1 MSLYDQTEQLYTLIH
16 KINRKLRSPKFDS
29 TDQNV
34 APPITKVQW
43 WILKTVWEW
52 KQCTAGYLAKMIG
65 VRPSTMS
72 QMLDRLEKADFISR
86 FTDPADARVRI
97 IRLTDR
103 GQNMFHRS
111 ESKFV
116 EKLAG
121 PLGYLSP
128 EEQHFLLVLLEK
140 LAKHFPQ
147 QKND

>member
-1 MSLYDQTEQLYTLIH
+1 LSQYDKTEQLYTLIH
-16 KINRKLRSPKFDS
+16 KINRKLRHPKFNS

-34 APPITKVQW
+34 VPSITKVQW
-43 WILKTVWEW
+43 WILKTVWEQ

-72 QMLDRLEKADFISR
+72 QMLDRLEKAGFVSR

-103 GQNMFHRS
+103 GQNMFHNS

-121 PLGYLSP
+121 PLGYLTP
-128 EEQHFLLVLLEK
+128 EEQQFLIVLLEK
-140 LAKHFPQ
+140 LAEHFPQ
-147 QKND
+147 PKNN